1 MQTTSARHSL
11 IGIGFGP
18 SNIALAIALQE
29 AAETQLADN
38 ALFIEKQPEFNWH
51 KNMMMDNTHMQIA
64 FNKDLVTLRNPKSHF
79 SFINYLHEQNRL
91 ADFINLQTFFPSR
104 YEFNDY
110 LAWSAAHFDQ
120 QVKYSEEVFDIQA
133 VEENGQVTALTVLS
147 RNAAGEVQSR
157 ETNNLVVSTGGC
169 GYIPEQFKYLATDKR
184 VFHSNDYLTEIA
196 ANSDAKR
203 IAVIGAGQSAAEI
216 FRDLHGRP
224 QEHHVDMIMRASSMK
239 PSDDSPFVNEIFN
252 AEFTDYVYSK
262 SQDEREALLK
272 EFRQTNYACPDL
284 PLIEEIYDI
293 FYQQKVLKKH
303 RHNFVPNTQVEHVL
317 SDESGIHMTL
327 KNNRTGELSTQSY
340 DAVVL
345 ATGYVRDQYKKLLAP
360 LAEHLTSFEVDRN
373 YCIKTADNFLP
384 KIILQGACESS
395 HGLSDTLLSILPI
408 RSQEITQVLKDAN
421 SNPLMEAKKI
431 A

>member
-1 MQTTSARHSL
+1 MQTSTPRHSL

-29 AAETQLADN
+29 EGATQLAEN
-38 ALFIEKQPEFNWH
+38 ALFIERQPDFSWH
-51 KNMMMDNTHMQIA
+51 KNMMMDNTHMQIS
-64 FNKDLVTLRNPKSHF
+64 FSKDLVTLRNPKSHF
-79 SFINYLHEQNRL
+79 TFTNYLHEQNRL

-110 LAWSAAHFDQ
+110 LAWAASHFEEQ
-120 QVKYSEEVFDIQA
+120 TRYNEEVFDIQPIL
-133 VEENGQVTALTVLS
+133 ENGQVSALKVSS
-147 RNAAGEVQSR
+147 RDASGEIQHR
-157 ETNNLVVSTGGC
+157 ETDNLVVSMGGG
-169 GYIPEQFKYLATDKR
+169 GYIPDEFRHLAADKR
-184 VFHSNDYLTEIA
+184 IFHSNDYLKEIE
-196 ANSDAKR
+196 ANSDAKK

-224 QEHHVDMIMRASSMK
+224 QGHAVDMIMRASSIK

-252 AEFTDYVYSK
+252 AEFTDYIFSK
-262 SQDEREALLK
+262 SQPEREALLR
-272 EFRQTNYACPDL
+272 EYRQTNYACPDL

-293 FYQQKVLKKH
+293 FYQQKVLKNQ
-303 RHNFVPNTQVEHVL
+303 RHNFVPNTEVQSVIA
-317 SDESGIHMTL
+317 DEQGIHLTL
-327 KNNRTGELSTQSY
+327 KNNRTGEVKTETY
-340 DAVVL
+340 DAVIL

-360 LAEHLTSFEVDRN
+360 LADYLGDFEVDRH
-373 YCIKTADNFLP
+373 YRIKTGENFLP

-408 RSQEITQVLKDAN
+408 RSQEITQVLQETD
-421 SNPLMEAKKI
+421 SVPPMQAKKI

>member
-1 MQTTSARHSL
+1 MQTNSPRHSL

-29 AAETQLADN
+29 SAATQLAEN
-38 ALFIEKQPEFNWH
+38 ALFIEKQPDFNWH
-51 KNMMMDNTHMQIA
+51 KNMMMDNTHMQIS
-64 FNKDLVTLRNPKSHF
+64 FSKDLVTLRNPKSHF
-79 SFINYLHEQNRL
+79 SFINYLHEQGRL

-110 LAWSAAHFDQ
+110 LAWSASHFEQ
-120 QVKYSEEVFDIQA
+120 QVSYSEEVFDIQPI
-133 VEENGQVTALTVLS
+133 VENGQVTGLTVLS
-147 RNAAGEVQSR
+147 RNAAGEVQQR
-157 ETNNLVVSTGGC
+157 ETDNLVVSAGGA
-169 GYIPEQFKYLATDKR
+169 GYIPEQFQHLAADKR
-184 VFHSNDYLTEIA
+184 VFHSNDYLTGIE
-196 ANSDAKR
+196 ANSSAKK

-224 QEHHVDMIMRASSMK
+224 QGHNLDMIMRASSIK

-252 AEFTDYVYSK
+252 AEFTDYIFSK
-262 SQDEREALLK
+262 TQPEREALLK
-272 EFRQTNYACPDL
+272 EYRQTNYACPDL

-293 FYQQKVLKKH
+293 FYQQKVVKKH
-303 RHNFVPNTQVEHVL
+303 RHNFVPNTQIESVL
-317 SDESGIHMTL
+317 SDEKGIHLTL
-327 KNNRTGELSTQSY
+327 KNNRTGEVSTESY
-340 DAVVL
+340 DAVIL

-360 LAEHLTSFEVDRN
+360 LAEHLADFEVDRH
-373 YCIKTADNFLP
+373 YCIKTDDNFLP

-408 RSQEITQVLKDAN
+408 RSQEITQVLQETI
-421 SNPLMEAKKI
+421 STPLIESKKI